1 MSKQQPSFDELMG
14 ELDALVLKLEG
25 EDLTLDAAIENSE
38 KALDLINAC
47 RSRLETAKQ
56 RIEKLTEKADGSTTV
71 EGIED

>member
-1 MSKQQPSFDELMG
+1 MNTQQPSFDELMG
-14 ELDALVLKLEG
+14 ELDALVSKLEG

-56 RIEKLTEKADGSTTV
+56 RIEKLTDKANGSISV
-71 EGIED
+71 ESIED